1 MREPTAPSVTERQP
15 AWHGRMR
22 LQEAPAVAP
31 APPQFWG
38 GGDLDLLHSYIY
50 SPAAVGGGRL
60 TRAFSRP
67 PVGPGAPPLYGGPG
81 HGSDFPYK
89 VGHPDLPR
97 GPVNAVFV
105 HSNPVHSNP
114 LFHPFCSTSLS
125 RSPFF
130 VAPFFVSPAPP
141 LLCAPWPCPHPNTPQ
156 YTPVHPSN
164 APCLTAA
171 SPGLSTRHLPG
182 LPRSLP
188 GPLTGTPGLYLDL

>member
-50 SPAAVGGGRL
+50 SPAAVGGDRL

-130 VAPFFVSPAPP
+130 VAPFFVSPDPP
-141 LLCAPWPCPHPNTPQ
+141 SFVLRGRAHTPIHPNTPQ
-156 YTPVHPSN
+156 CTPTMPR
-164 APCLTAA
+164 A
-171 SPGLSTRHLPG
+171 SPRPPPDCQPDIYRGS
-182 LPRSLP
+182 
-188 GPLTGTPGLYLDL
+188 PGLYLDL